1 MSSGGNGQLVYALC
15 ARGKTVLAEFTA
27 TSGNFPTVTRM
38 LLAKIPAQDGKMSY
52 VYDNS
57 TTFHYVVEGGI
68 TYLCMAS
75 EMTKRRIPFAFLEDI
90 KIRFRQQFGDAIHT
104 AIPFSMNEAFAPVL
118 KRQMDYY
125 NGDPSADKIT
135 KVKGELEEVKG
146 VMVENIEKVLERGEK
161 IELLVDKTDR
171 LNQTA
176 FKFEKTSKELKTVSA
191 AKPSLS
197 SPPLCTVRT
206 SKIRSFNAHNYDD
219 RPFPFLSLLIPFP
232 FFLRRHSSGEI

>member
-104 AIPFSMNEAFAPVL
+104 AIPFSMNEDFAPVL

-161 IELLVDKTDR
+161 IELLVDKTES
-171 LNQTA
+171 LNHQAFSFRRQTVA
-176 FKFEKTSKELKTVSA
+176 
-191 AKPSLS
+191 
-197 SPPLCTVRT
+197 VR
-206 SKIRSFNAHNYDD
+206 RAMA
-219 RPFPFLSLLIPFP
+219 RAV
-232 FFLRRHSSGEI
+232 E